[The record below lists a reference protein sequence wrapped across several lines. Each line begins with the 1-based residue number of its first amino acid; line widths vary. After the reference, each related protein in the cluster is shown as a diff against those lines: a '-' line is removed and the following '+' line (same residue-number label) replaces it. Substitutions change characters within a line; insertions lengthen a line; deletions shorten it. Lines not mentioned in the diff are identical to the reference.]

1 MANAADHPKG
11 AKRQAMKS
19 QIIGLR
25 VAGTV
30 FGLMSLAQ
38 LLRLL
43 LRPEIRV
50 AGHELPLWPSV
61 LALVILGGFSLWL
74 WKLASRPSPV

>member
-1 MANAADHPKG
+1 
-11 AKRQAMKS
+11 MKS
-19 QIIGLR
+19 QIVGLR

-38 LLRLL
+38 LGRLL
-43 LRPEIRV
+43 IRPEIRV

-61 LALVILGGFSLWL
+61 VALVLLGCLSLWM
-74 WKLASRPSPV
+74 WKLASRPTS